1 MENKK
6 ELSTEEA
13 FAEVFATTYNFVFES
28 TRISIKFYE
37 NKYKRLQRE
46 MIDLEED
53 EPLKIFEKSHKNWET
68 KKEQLNIELEKTFN
82 ILMEE
87 YKDFG
92 ELVSL

>member
-1 MENKK
+1 MKKKK

-13 FAEVFATTYNFVFES
+13 LAEVFATTYNFVFES

-53 EPLKIFEKSHKNWET
+53 EPLKIFKKSHKNWEI
-68 KKEQLNIELEKTFN
+68 KKEQLNNELEKTFN

-87 YKDFG
+87 YNDFG